1 MKSILILLAS
11 FNLMSTENGIYRIF
25 YAVSD
30 GVFFFLP
37 FLLAITSSR
46 QLKTNTFISLMV
58 PIAFL
63 YPAISETLE
72 NGGTFNL
79 LCFKVPPA
87 VYHSSVI
94 PVLLAVGLLHF
105 IEKPCDRLQEAVR
118 GFLKPIICMA
128 VVLPATFMIFGPAGT
143 YIGAV
148 LTKAFFS
155 IYSFNPVAAGAFM
168 GTIIQPMVSIGAHWA
183 IVPVV
188 LNNISEK
195 GYDIIMPLLAGA
207 VYGKDE
213 TTSFWMPW
221 RNSRRCPYR
230 TGRYSLHIL
239 CFPKHPH
246 QCRLCRPGIC
256 FISSVNASW
265 ICHRLFPDI
274 SLFREKQRL
283 RK

>member
-11 FNLMSTENGIYRIF
+11 FNLMSAENGIYRIF

-105 IEKPCDRLQEAVR
+105 IEKLCDRLQEAVR

-168 GTIIQPMVSIGAHWA
+168 G
-183 IVPVV
+183 
-188 LNNISEK
+188 NNHSAD
-195 GYDIIMPLLAGA
+195 G
-207 VYGKDE
+207 
-213 TTSFWMPW
+213 FH
-221 RNSRRCPYR
+221 RCPLGNCSFCPQQYFRKRLRHNYASACRCCLRSGRSCPCCGNQGNR
-230 TGRYSLHIL
+230 TGKKDHRFPEQFYSL
-239 CFPKHPH
+239 
-246 QCRLCRPGIC
+246 
-256 FISSVNASW
+256 SW
-265 ICHRLFPDI
+265 SD
-274 SLFREKQRL
+274 
-283 RK
+283 